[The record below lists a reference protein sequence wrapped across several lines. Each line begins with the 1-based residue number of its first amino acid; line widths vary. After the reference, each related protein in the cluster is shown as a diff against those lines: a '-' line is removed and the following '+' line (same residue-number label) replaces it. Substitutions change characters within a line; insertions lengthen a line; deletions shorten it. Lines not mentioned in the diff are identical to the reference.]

1 MKKKRPGKR
10 APVEEVEESSEDDDI
25 PLSNHVSPAKK
36 NNSPAKKNNSPAKK
50 DAASPKKKDTKVNI
64 VSLSIKMYF

>member
-36 NNSPAKKNNSPAKK
+36 NNSPAKK

>member
-10 APVEEVEESSEDDDI
+10 APVEEVEETSEDDDI

-36 NNSPAKKNNSPAKK
+36 NNSPAKKN
-50 DAASPKKKDTKVNI
+50 AASPKKKDTKVNI